1 MSVEQYVPDPRDPD
15 LRVYSELVAVR
26 RFSEFSVPGY
36 WHAELQ
42 VLRFRDVIYR
52 KIFESDGYVTAKLDE
67 ELAKLYLRFPEKP
80 HGLHFRFRFEIMND
94 LGQLLNIFVVFDGL
108 ITKSYVPSPKGKK
121 GGTLNVRTKGKA
133 EVVKRRITSVVVR
146 TRNSQ
151 RKQTF
156 GGSSSQRLPTQI
168 KGLRPSPQNVD
179 PTSFHYE
186 GRSTVPNSDVDALQT
201 YMRYQRTYSG
211 QRTPNFKK
219 VRKRDLKPLP
229 YSMLLSKF
237 YDDGGY
243 TVRTDGVG
251 PSNPGY
257 AYLRQSIYF
266 AGDFSDFTTKK
277 TTHISGGANAAL
289 ARLAAR
295 ANSGSAN
302 IPEDLF
308 TAAQTLR
315 LFTNNVD
322 RLRAFANAIRG
333 GASFVV
339 ALKAGRLSSSA
350 GGIARAQRLLDKLR
364 QQGVSGSR
372 LLAALWLEFRYGW
385 IPLIN
390 DIKDSIAVFSDL
402 ITKSPSVTS
411 LTATS
416 TRNEEFLR
424 DLFTDNIAG
433 NTKPTGQSMTR
444 KRTKTRY
451 GLVYKVSDP
460 YLHAAAQLGFTSPV
474 ALGWELIPFSFVVDW
489 FLPIG
494 QTLQLLHAFEGL
506 NFYSG
511 YLTQFTKTITTVS
524 YNFDKTVDHGGGFI
538 DKYTRIGR
546 GTAEAYLHSRTV
558 LTDFPRPDLPTPKS
572 PFSVIHAANAAAL
585 LTIALTK

>member
-1 MSVEQYVPDPRDPD
+1 MSVEQYKPDPRDPG

-26 RFSEFSVPGY
+26 RFSEFSTPGY

-52 KIFESDGYVTAKLDE
+52 KIFDSDGYVIAKLDE
-67 ELAKLYLRFPEKP
+67 ELSKLYLRFPEKP

-94 LGQLLNIFVVFDGL
+94 LGQLLNVFVVFDGL
-108 ITKSYVPSPKGKK
+108 ITKSFTVNRNGR
-121 GGTLNVRTKGKA
+121 GGTLNVKTKGKA
-133 EVVKRRITSVVVR
+133 EAVKRRITSVVIR

-156 GGSSSQRLPTQI
+156 GGSKSQRSPSQI
-168 KGLRPSPQNVD
+168 KGSRPSPQNTD

-186 GRSTVPNSDVDALQT
+186 GRSTVPNSNVDALQT
-201 YMRYQRTYSG
+201 YFRYQRTYSG

-251 PSNPGY
+251 PSNPGFS
-257 AYLRQSIYF
+257 YLKQSIYF

-277 TTHISGGANAAL
+277 STHISGGANAAL

-333 GASFVV
+333 GASFIV
-339 ALKAGRLSSSA
+339 ALKAGRLASSA
-350 GGIARAQRLLDKLR
+350 GGIVRAQNLLNRLR
-364 QQGVSGSR
+364 RQGVSGAR

-390 DIKDSIAVFSDL
+390 DIKDSINVFSDL
-402 ITKSPSVTS
+402 MTKSPSVTS

-416 TRNEEFLR
+416 TRNEEFLK
-424 DLFTDNIAG
+424 DLFTDGIG
-433 NTKPTGQSMTR
+433 DGKPTGQSMTR

-451 GLVYKVSDP
+451 GIRYKVSDP

-474 ALGWELIPFSFVVDW
+474 ALGWELVPFSFVVDW

-506 NFYSG
+506 NFQSG

-524 YNFDKTVDHGGGFI
+524 YNYDKTVDHGGGFI
-538 DKYTRIGR
+538 DQYTRKGR
-546 GTAEAYLHSRTV
+546 GTAEAFLHSRAV

-585 LTIALTK
+585 LTIALTKP